1 MNKKNINDGNNDDHN
16 DNDANNNDNSNSDKN
31 DKNVCYLIM
40 IIITISSSIPTIP
53 RKNKEISK
61 EMTLDNHLPHEHYNK
76 VGRKIKAPLTAL
88 PDQSPLRECP
98 GDRTARSE

>member
-1 MNKKNINDGNNDDHN
+1 MLFNHDY
-16 DNDANNNDNSNSDKN
+16 NNNI
-31 DKNVCYLIM
+31 LIN
-40 IIITISSSIPTIP
+40 IILIEIKTTIP